1 MGKLGKRFAGTKSIN
16 LDTYLGFDPEPMY
29 KEQRVERQI
38 LSEYVFWDAE
48 AMNSQLHEE
57 VDEAKRKPW

>member
-1 MGKLGKRFAGTKSIN
+1 
-16 LDTYLGFDPEPMY
+16 MY